1 MKERNRIEEA
11 LGRMLSVLGLEL
23 AKLTDV
29 KSSLL
34 LWIWFILIQQRNQGR
49 KTFAQKPLL
58 YLEQVL
64 PVMLRFMAD
73 DYDDTA
79 STIFPFLQ
87 VVLTKVSSS
96 FVPVHMCDRAMSS
109 TSVIE
114 NRPKNLSVRA
124 DALS

>member
-1 MKERNRIEEA
+1 VDLVYTHPAKEPGTEDIRTEA
-11 LGRMLSVLGLEL
+11 
-23 AKLTDV
+23 T
-29 KSSLL
+29 
-34 LWIWFILIQQRNQGR
+34 
-49 KTFAQKPLL
+49 L

-96 FVPVHMCDRAMSS
+96 FVPVHMCDRAVSS

-114 NRPKNLSVRA
+114 NRPKNLSVRV